1 LIDFRED
8 LMTKKTIIAFAAVA
22 LFMFIGAAPSFGQWF
37 VDFENG
43 LAVSGYNDVRIPGN
57 TGTLFS
63 LSEEL
68 TTDPGY
74 YFRVR
79 LGYRWKSRHTISVFA
94 APGCAG
100 GVATRTEAST
110 ELRLPR

>member
-1 LIDFRED
+1 
-8 LMTKKTIIAFAAVA
+8 MKKMIIAFAAIT
-22 LFMFIGAAPSFGQWF
+22 LFTLVGAAPSFGQWF

-43 LAVSGYNDVRIPGN
+43 LAVSGYNDVRIPGD

-94 APGCAG
+94 APSRSTPRA
-100 GVATRTEAST
+100 AST
-110 ELRLPR
+110 GRSSSTATPSLRTCR